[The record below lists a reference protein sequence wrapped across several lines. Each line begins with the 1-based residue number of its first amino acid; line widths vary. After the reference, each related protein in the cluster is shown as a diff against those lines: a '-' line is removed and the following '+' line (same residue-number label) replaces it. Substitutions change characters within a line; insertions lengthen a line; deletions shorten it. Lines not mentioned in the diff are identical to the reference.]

1 MVFDDQGNLALCDL
15 GSVGVGRL
23 KCWLAS
29 EKFTVMLNCRHVK
42 DLSEGV
48 EKVELL
54 ARVSIQLLRALFL
67 KNNCIFILFY

>member
-1 MVFDDQGNLALCDL
+1 MVFDDRGNLALCDL
-15 GSVGVGRL
+15 GSVGVSRL

-48 EKVELL
+48 KPVGPL
-54 ARVSIQLLRALFL
+54 ARVSIRLLLALFL
-67 KNNCIFILFY
+67 NYFILFY

>member
-1 MVFDDQGNLALCDL
+1 MLFDAQCDLVLCDL
-15 GSVGVGRL
+15 GSVGVTRL

-29 EKFTVMLNCRHVK
+29 ETFAVMLNCRHVK

-67 KNNCIFILFY
+67 NNCIFILFY